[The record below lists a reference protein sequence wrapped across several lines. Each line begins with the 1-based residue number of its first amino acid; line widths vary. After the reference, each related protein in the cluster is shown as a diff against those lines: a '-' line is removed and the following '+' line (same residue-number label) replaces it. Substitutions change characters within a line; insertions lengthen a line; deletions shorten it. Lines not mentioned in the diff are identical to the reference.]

1 MLSAFH
7 RAELLLVVKKFG
19 LVRAWLPRASR
30 HTARARLPGGGVPD
44 VQVVVLPLVLHL
56 EGRLGQVLVEPR
68 GDLVAPHLELL
79 LLALGCIILPTNT
92 LLSDLSLRCVPLL
105 EQLLQGVVSL
115 GGSFFWRQL

>member
-1 MLSAFH
+1 MQSALR
-7 RAELLLVVKKFG
+7 RAELLLVVKVG
-19 LVRAWLPRASR
+19 LGVCVAAERITPHCA
-30 HTARARLPGGGVPD
+30 GGGVLD
-44 VQVVVLPLVLHL
+44 VQVVLHLVLHL
-56 EGRLGQVLVEPR
+56 EGGLEQVLVEPR
-68 GDLVAPHLELL
+68 GDLVVPHLELL

>member
-1 MLSAFH
+1 M
-7 RAELLLVVKKFG
+7 VVKLG
-19 LVRAWLPRASR
+19 LVCAWLPRTSR
-30 HTARARLPGGGVPD
+30 HTARAGLPGGGVPD
-44 VQVVVLPLVLHL
+44 VQVVLHLVLHL

-115 GGSFFWRQL
+115 GGSFFWRQLLRL

>member
-44 VQVVVLPLVLHL
+44 VQVVLHLVLHL

>member
-1 MLSAFH
+1 M
-7 RAELLLVVKKFG
+7 VVKLG
-19 LVRAWLPRASR
+19 LVCAWLPRASR
-30 HTARARLPGGGVPD
+30 HTARAGLPGGGVPD
-44 VQVVVLPLVLHL
+44 VQVVLHLVLHI
-56 EGRLGQVLVEPR
+56 EGGLGQVLVEPR